1 MAVNSPNA
9 DSSQVAIVVITTAED
24 EQQAER
30 LASTLVDLKLAA
42 CVQIVPK
49 IRSVYLWKGIRENAV
64 ENLLLIKS
72 TKDRFDGIE
81 AAIKANH
88 TYDIPEI
95 ISLSIDT
102 GSPEYLSWLVS
113 SLA

>member
-1 MAVNSPNA
+1 MVL
-9 DSSQVAIVVITTAED
+9 TTTED
-24 EQQAER
+24 EQLAER
-30 LASTLVDLKLAA
+30 LASVLVDQKLAA
-42 CVQIVPK
+42 CVQILPQ
-49 IRSVYLWKGIRENAV
+49 IRSVYLWQGIRESAV

-88 TYDIPEI
+88 TYEIPEI
-95 ISLSIDT
+95 ISISIEA